1 MAIEVLDA
9 DTGAE
14 QDDSALL
21 ARLRAEVAGFN
32 DQLRASGL
40 TCSTKRVARTAEQVE
55 ELANTV
61 AQTQLILARIVKE
74 QNIAAVG
81 ETDKPHD
88 PDDPDRPKRGAFRS
102 NEDFLR
108 AKLGIARQEAARRF
122 QLAEA
127 TEPRPVPDGTPT
139 APPRLPVLA
148 RALDQGQVSGQAANM
163 IRKAVDGLRRIAEP
177 EQLRKME
184 EALVQHASDYDADSL
199 RELIRHWEGG
209 LNPGGADPAATDLKS
224 RQGLF
229 YRGRR
234 NGLHYY
240 EINATDEQNEV
251 LATVYNT
258 ATNPR
263 LREGTATAGAVGF
276 DRTRGATPDTGEG
289 ASGEDAAAPGREL
302 DGRTRQQKQL
312 DGLIGACKVAL
323 TTDLLPAAGGRRPQ
337 LLATIDYKDLSTD
350 LGRPGSS
357 TFSGPLSAK
366 TIRRIACDA
375 DIIPVVLAGA
385 GMILDVGQSQRLFPK
400 YMRLAIIARDGGCA
414 FPGCTAPSPW
424 TEVHHIRWFE
434 KGGPT
439 STDNGVMLCSHHHHL
454 IHEGDW
460 RVEVINGVAWFFPPP
475 DMDPAQKP
483 LRNHV
488 WLKNAQLPER
498 QPEPAALGQGS
509 GPSADPPPRD
519 VGGSDAD
526 VPGTIARRTG
536 HPGLAGQE
544 ELDIGWAS
552 GSETATADRRLSPFR
567 GWPEQPAAPPF

>member
-9 DTGAE
+9 ATGAE

-21 ARLRAEVAGFN
+21 VRLRAEVAGFN

-184 EALVQHASDYDADSL
+184 EALVKHASDYDADSL

-209 LNPGGADPAATDLKS
+209 LNPGGADP
-224 RQGLF
+224 
-229 YRGRR
+229 
-234 NGLHYY
+234 
-240 EINATDEQNEV
+240 
-251 LATVYNT
+251 
-258 ATNPR
+258 PR
-263 LREGTATAGAVGF
+263 
-276 DRTRGATPDTGEG
+276 
-289 ASGEDAAAPGREL
+289 
-302 DGRTRQQKQL
+302 
-312 DGLIGACKVAL
+312 
-323 TTDLLPAAGGRRPQ
+323 
-337 LLATIDYKDLSTD
+337 
-350 LGRPGSS
+350 
-357 TFSGPLSAK
+357 
-366 TIRRIACDA
+366 
-375 DIIPVVLAGA
+375 
-385 GMILDVGQSQRLFPK
+385 
-400 YMRLAIIARDGGCA
+400 
-414 FPGCTAPSPW
+414 PS
-424 TEVHHIRWFE
+424 
-434 KGGPT
+434 
-439 STDNGVMLCSHHHHL
+439 
-454 IHEGDW
+454 
-460 RVEVINGVAWFFPPP
+460 
-475 DMDPAQKP
+475 
-483 LRNHV
+483 
-488 WLKNAQLPER
+488 
-498 QPEPAALGQGS
+498 
-509 GPSADPPPRD
+509 
-519 VGGSDAD
+519 
-526 VPGTIARRTG
+526 
-536 HPGLAGQE
+536 
-544 ELDIGWAS
+544 
-552 GSETATADRRLSPFR
+552 
-567 GWPEQPAAPPF
+567 